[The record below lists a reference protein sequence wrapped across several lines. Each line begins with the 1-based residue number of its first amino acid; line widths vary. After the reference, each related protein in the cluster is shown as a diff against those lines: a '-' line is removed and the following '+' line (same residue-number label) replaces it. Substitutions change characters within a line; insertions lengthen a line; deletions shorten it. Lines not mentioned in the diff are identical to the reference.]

1 MLCTPG
7 CISTEAYHGSGSPQQ
22 GLAGTL
28 QGSSE
33 LDPNKLMAL
42 VAEINVALDEREK
55 KRNTAVESEKDARQV
70 YSKVVLRPK

>member
-1 MLCTPG
+1 
-7 CISTEAYHGSGSPQQ
+7 
-22 GLAGTL
+22 
-28 QGSSE
+28 
-33 LDPNKLMAL
+33 MAL